1 MDQGMEKYYGKT
13 RGEGVDAARHILGE
27 GYIDEL
33 HRSWEPFKPP
43 PISLG
48 IPQPS
53 W

>member
-33 HRSWEPFKPP
+33 HRSWEPFKPLQ
-43 PISLG
+43 SR
-48 IPQPS
+48 
-53 W
+53 